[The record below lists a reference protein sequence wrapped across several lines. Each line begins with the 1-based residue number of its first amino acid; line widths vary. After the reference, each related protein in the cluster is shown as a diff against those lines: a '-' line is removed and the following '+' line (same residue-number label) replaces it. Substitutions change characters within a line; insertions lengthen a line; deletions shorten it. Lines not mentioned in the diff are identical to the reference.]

1 MGASD
6 TLLKVEG
13 TDSPP
18 HSNLAQLSSLFFSH
32 SNKVVQEPLLEMK
45 QEPPSSSIH
54 QGVQTITQPPPPQPT
69 QQTPPTIPRLGPIG
83 VQPALFKFIQARTT
97 QQLPSSRKNRPIV
110 PALSPGMTAG
120 RTPSISAAAA
130 AIQRIAAQ
138 AGALGASGSVPGQP
152 QMPQLQVVH
161 GQSGTVVLVSRAV
174 GTPGQPATPGYVSV
188 QVGKHWLCS
197 SVCGPPFKAHS

>member
-1 MGASD
+1 MGASN

-13 TDSPP
+13 GTDSPP
-18 HSNLAQLSSLFFSH
+18 HGNLAQLSSLVFSH
-32 SNKVVQEPLLEMK
+32 SDKVVQEPLLEMK

-69 QQTPPTIPRLGPIG
+69 QQPPPTIPRLGPIG
-83 VQPALFKFIQARTT
+83 VQPALFKLIQARTT
-97 QQLPSSRKNRPIV
+97 QQLPPSRKNRPIV

-120 RTPSISAAAA
+120 RTPSISA

-161 GQSGTVVLVSRAV
+161 GQGGTVVLVSRAV

-188 QVGKHWLCS
+188 QVGKH
-197 SVCGPPFKAHS
+197 